1 MKKQKFIERLKNVIL
16 IFLFLSMLFLL
27 FSYIDIKIK
36 KRGTYDSKEL
46 PEEYLWVFS
55 GGDKAEAMSADKNM
69 LLPKSVMLMVDYS
82 GFAAVGNNQLVST
95 LYSDLSAP
103 LESIFSD
110 SYICRTASHSDWQN
124 VLHLKDFVMIDYGRP
139 VLYPAIS
146 LFLGKSSNEIC
157 GGDIKYIEKLILFS
171 DTFGS
176 LKAISK
182 NHDGTY
188 SAFAPT
194 RQSEELARYDFNS
207 HNLAAYT
214 VNTGFVKFSFNSSF
228 ELEKAGVSLPSDYPI
243 YEKNLTLKNIEVS
256 NPLSFLE
263 NTAFLNNAENI
274 IPKED
279 TFTNLLSSFNVNPNI
294 SGVYSDGSS
303 KLIFVNEYMRLET
316 SADGSVVYTASDIS
330 DDERAINIEN
340 LIGVSKS
347 RYNFDETVTAASSFI
362 SKLFHALNIQCIPSL
377 YTLSRE
383 GDMLCAEFYYLY
395 EGTKVVSSVF
405 KEEYAARLVFDVNKL
420 VRADINLIN
429 ITEPDI
435 EYTAPTEVLTVNS
448 NIIQKAAFDLYLSKF
463 PSTIDNPVL
472 AVDNIITLSDF
483 TPVYFVGANG
493 IYSAEWTAIS

>member
-1 MKKQKFIERLKNVIL
+1 MEKQKFIERLKSAIL

-55 GGDKAEAMSADKNM
+55 GGDKAEAMSADQNM
-69 LLPKSVMLMVDYS
+69 LLPRSVMLMIDYS
-82 GFAAVGNNQLVST
+82 GFAAVGNNQLIST
-95 LYSDLSAP
+95 LYNGLSAP
-103 LESIFSD
+103 LESVFSD
-110 SYICRTASHSDWQN
+110 SYICRTASHDDWQN
-124 VLHLKDFVMIDYGRP
+124 VLQLKDFVMIDYGRP
-139 VLYPAIS
+139 VLYPVIS
-146 LFLGKSSNEIC
+146 LFFGKSSNEMC
-157 GGDIKYIEKLILFS
+157 SGDIEYIEKLILFS

-182 NHDGTY
+182 NHNGTY
-188 SAFAPT
+188 SAFAPAK
-194 RQSEELARYDFNS
+194 QSEELARYDFNS

-228 ELEKAGVSLPSDYPI
+228 ELQKTGVNLPADYPI
-243 YEKNLTLKNIEVS
+243 YEKNLVLKNIEVS

-263 NTAFLNNAENI
+263 NTAFLNSTENI
-274 IPKED
+274 IPKEES
-279 TFTNLLSSFNVNPNI
+279 FTNLLSTFNVNPNI

-316 SADGSVVYTASDIS
+316 SADGNVVYTASDS
-330 DDERAINIEN
+330 SNDERAINIKN

-347 RYNFDETVTAASSFI
+347 RYNFDETVTAATSFI
-362 SKLFHALNIQCIPSL
+362 SSLFRALNIQCIPSL
-377 YTLSRE
+377 YTLSSD

-405 KEEYAARLVFDVNKL
+405 EKEYAARLIFDVNKL
-420 VRADINLIN
+420 IKADINLIN

-435 EYTAPTEVLTVNS
+435 EYTFPAEVLTVNS
-448 NIIQKAAFDLYLSKF
+448 NIIQKAALDLYLSKF
-463 PSTIDNPVL
+463 PPTIENPVL
-472 AVDNIITLSDF
+472 PVDNIITLSDF
-483 TPVYFVGANG
+483 TPVYFVSKDG